1 MRERFLSTH
10 ITIALT
16 LALAILTVGAY
27 AQAQEQ
33 RASAVN
39 TREGFEFGPQEQAA
53 QDIIA
58 NREQNDRL
66 ECVSETGQT
75 ESNDGS
81 GGDYV
86 PVHETGEL
94 LSLTEGINR
103 KTVHANDLLVDICM
117 HLKAVRRVQY
127 QIEAQVLYH
136 DPNARKAAAK
146 AIFEHKQTFIEE
158 NIKKG
163 YEVSPGLLN
172 VQGAAGGV
180 AGSSENKQPLYVS
193 NIDEHLQ
200 NVRDEA
206 YGIFDADLSN
216 SQNPNI
222 FSEGIRRD
230 LALQRAAGDSDQ
242 ARVQTTL
249 GSTMTRDE
257 FNAFT
262 SDFSQGG
269 WDAWLK
275 LIDPR
280 NNYPGSRLLA
290 QDELALR
297 ESRAEGN
304 AREEI
309 SSAKGFLPVRE
320 CANENWVTTTDGKKY
335 CRKWVVKTPASINQS
350 YLSDIVGSTLRQN
363 ELADQSIEDFS
374 KDEFA
379 RVESEL
385 TNIEKIGKTQDTVA
399 VQSVFQK
406 EEDPCPGPGPCVDS
420 GWTREGDIFSGGN
433 LPPGERGTGLPNL
446 GSLAQQLYNNR
457 NLPGAL
463 ALLPPEL
470 RNILNQQ
477 GSQEE
482 IIRQVTEW
490 LNGDANG
497 DGVKDYLTVPPSV
510 AFTANTTPMEL
521 ARADRNTTKLSWTAL
536 NASKCTAINDWL
548 SADKI
553 IKARNAN
560 IQTSGT
566 LTIEHPYTFPVT
578 ITRSPDIPNWAS
590 GKVVSAADE
599 KLISQRTII
608 DFSGFLNT
616 WAGDYTL
623 TVGSATLTTT
633 DWRKVSFTSF
643 NKPEDLVRALLEAY
657 TRSVENVLDPNRI
670 LLQRYDFNF
679 DINAKKITIT
689 AKPVY
694 KLLCENQKGEVMM
707 DVTATR

>member
-39 TREGFEFGPQEQAA
+39 TREGFEFGPQETAA

-58 NREQNDRL
+58 NREANDRL
-66 ECVSETGQT
+66 ECVTETGQT
-75 ESNDGS
+75 ESSGGG

-117 HLKAVRRVQY
+117 HLKAIRRVQY

-206 YGIFDADLSN
+206 YGVFSSDLENSN
-216 SQNPNI
+216 NL
-222 FSEGIRRD
+222 FKEDLRRD
-230 LALQRAAGDSDQ
+230 LELRQAARASDQ
-242 ARVQTTL
+242 SRLRTQMD
-249 GSTMTRDE
+249 STFTKDE
-257 FNAFT
+257 FSNFM
-262 SDFSQGG
+262 SDFRSGG
-269 WDAWLK
+269 WNAWAQL
-275 LIDPR
+275 LEPR
-280 NNYPGSRLLA
+280 NNFPASQVLARGELLT
-290 QDELALR
+290 R

-309 SSAKGFLPVRE
+309 ASAKGFLPVRE
-320 CANENWVTTTDGKKY
+320 CSAWVTTIDGKKY
-335 CRKWVVKTPASINQS
+335 CRTWTVKTPASINQG

-385 TNIEKIGKTQDTVA
+385 TNIEKIGKTQDTVP
-399 VQSVFQK
+399 VPSVFQK
-406 EEDPCPGPGPCVDS
+406 EDPCPGPGPCVDS

-643 NKPEDLVRALLEAY
+643 NKPEDLMRALLEAY

>member
-1 MRERFLSTH
+1 MRERFLPQ
-10 ITIALT
+10 IIIALT
-16 LALAILTVGAY
+16 LALAMLTVGAY

-75 ESNDGS
+75 ESNGGS

-103 KTVHANDLLVDICM
+103 KTVHTNDLLVDICI
-117 HLKAVRRVQY
+117 HLKAIRRVQY
-127 QIEAQVLYH
+127 QIEAQALYH

-172 VQGAAGGV
+172 VQNAAGGAV
-180 AGSSENKQPLYVS
+180 DSSQDKQPLYVS
-193 NIDEHLQ
+193 NLDEHLQ

-206 YGIFDADLSN
+206 YGVFDADLSN
-216 SQNPNI
+216 SENPNI
-222 FSEGIRRD
+222 FSESIRRD

-242 ARVQTTL
+242 ARVKTTL
-249 GSTMTRDE
+249 GSTMTKDE

-297 ESRAEGN
+297 ESRAEVN

-309 SSAKGFLPVRE
+309 ASAKGFLPVRE
-320 CANENWVTTTDGKKY
+320 CSAWITTIDGKKY
-335 CRKWVVKTPASINQS
+335 CRTWTVKTPASINQS

-385 TNIEKIGKTQDTVA
+385 QNLNKVSVGNDTSAGLTQ
-399 VQSVFQK
+399 SIFQQ
-406 EEDPCPGPGPCVDS
+406 EADPCPGPGPCIDS
-420 GWTREGDIFSGGN
+420 GWTRGGDVFSGDNPVGRDIGI
-433 LPPGERGTGLPNL
+433 PRL

-457 NLPGAL
+457 KLPGAL

-477 GSQEE
+477 GLSQEE

-497 DGVKDYLTVPPSV
+497 DGVKDYLTVPLSV
-510 AFTANTTPMEL
+510 AFTANTTSLEL
-521 ARADRNTTKLSWTAL
+521 ARTDRNTTKLSWTAL
-536 NASKCTAINDWL
+536 NASKCSAANDWL

-553 IKARNAN
+553 IKARNTN
-560 IQTSGT
+560 LQTSGT
-566 LTIEHPYTFPVT
+566 LTIEHPFTYAVT
-578 ITRSPDIPNWAS
+578 IIRNPDIFNWANGRITS
-590 GKVVSAADE
+590 TADE
-599 KLISQRTII
+599 KLISQRTVI
-608 DFSGFLNT
+608 DLTSMPPAWVWGGTYTLSVGG
-616 WAGDYTL
+616 ATL
-623 TVGSATLTTT
+623 TVGGTSLNPN
-633 DWRKVSFTSF
+633 SF
-643 NKPEDLVRALLEAY
+643 NKPEYIVQAFAEAY
-657 TRSVENVLDPNRI
+657 NNINQIDPNFYR
-670 LLQRYDFNF
+670 LKNYDFSF

-689 AKPVY
+689 AKPIY

>member
-1 MRERFLSTH
+1 MRERFLSAH

-39 TREGFEFGPQEQAA
+39 TREGFEFGPQETAA

-58 NREQNDRL
+58 NREANDRL
-66 ECVSETGQT
+66 ECVTETGQT
-75 ESNDGS
+75 ESSGGG

-117 HLKAVRRVQY
+117 HLKAIRRVQY

-206 YGIFDADLSN
+206 YGVFSSDLENSN
-216 SQNPNI
+216 NL
-222 FSEGIRRD
+222 FKEDLRRD
-230 LALQRAAGDSDQ
+230 LELRQAARASDQ
-242 ARVQTTL
+242 SRLRTQMD
-249 GSTMTRDE
+249 STFTKDE
-257 FNAFT
+257 FSNFM
-262 SDFSQGG
+262 SDFRSGG
-269 WDAWLK
+269 WNAWAQL
-275 LIDPR
+275 LEPR
-280 NNYPGSRLLA
+280 NNFPASQVLARGELLT
-290 QDELALR
+290 R

-309 SSAKGFLPVRE
+309 ASAKGFLPVRE
-320 CANENWVTTTDGKKY
+320 CSAWVTTIDGKKY
-335 CRKWVVKTPASINQS
+335 CRTWTVKTPASINQG

-385 TNIEKIGKTQDTVA
+385 TNIEKIGKTQDTVP
-399 VQSVFQK
+399 VPSVFQK
-406 EEDPCPGPGPCVDS
+406 EDPCPGPGPCVDS

-433 LPPGERGTGLPNL
+433 LLPGGRDTGLPNM

-457 NLPGAL
+457 NLPSAL

-477 GSQEE
+477 GLSQGE
-482 IIRQVTEW
+482 IIKQVTDW
-490 LNGDANG
+490 LNGDADS
-497 DGVKDYLTVPPSV
+497 DGMKDYLTVPLSIT
-510 AFTANTTPMEL
+510 FTAITTPMEL

-536 NASKCTAINDWL
+536 NASKCSAVNDWL

-553 IKARNAN
+553 IKARNTN
-560 IQTSGT
+560 LQTSGT

-599 KLISQRTII
+599 KLISQRTVI
-608 DFSGFLNT
+608 DLSGMPPAWVWGGTYTFSVG
-616 WAGDYTL
+616 GSTL
-623 TVGSATLTTT
+623 TVGGTSLNP
-633 DWRKVSFTSF
+633 VSF
-643 NKPEDLVRALLEAY
+643 NKPEHI
-657 TRSVENVLDPNRI
+657 VLAFMEEYNNINQIDPNFYR
-670 LLQRYDFNF
+670 LKNYDFSF
-679 DINAKKITIT
+679 DINTKKITIT

-694 KLLCENQKGEVMM
+694 KLLCENQKNEVTM